1 MQTLRGGFR
10 PIISLRPSSM
20 AFSSRVMRAITV
32 DPELKDA
39 KAEDLRI
46 DETVPIP
53 TITDPDN
60 EYLLKV
66 QATAVNR
73 ADILQRQGKY
83 PPPKGA
89 STIIGLECAGTVVD
103 PETL

>member
-1 MQTLRGGFR
+1 
-10 PIISLRPSSM
+10 
-20 AFSSRVMRAITV
+20 MRAITV

-53 TITDPDN
+53 TITDPDK

-66 QATAVNR
+66 RATAVNR